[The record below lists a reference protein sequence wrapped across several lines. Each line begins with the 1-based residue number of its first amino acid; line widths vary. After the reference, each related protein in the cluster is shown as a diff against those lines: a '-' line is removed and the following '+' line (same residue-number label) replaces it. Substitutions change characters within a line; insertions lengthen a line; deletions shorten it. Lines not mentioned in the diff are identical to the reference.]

1 MIVIDI
7 VNAVLTEHIVEVRE
21 GQDSE
26 GFDRYPYEE
35 VDDQSFSV
43 LVEGVKRGWLFI
55 VFYQLCF
62 IILYGF

>member
-7 VNAVLTEHIVEVRE
+7 VNTVLTEHIVEVRE

-43 LVEGVKRGWLFI
+43 LVEGVKRSWSFI
-55 VFYQLCF
+55 VLYQLCF
-62 IILYGF
+62 IVLYGF

>member
-7 VNAVLTEHIVEVRE
+7 VNTVLTEHIVEVRE

-43 LVEGVKRGWLFI
+43 LVEGVKRGWSFI
-55 VFYQLCF
+55 VLYQLCF
-62 IILYGF
+62 IVLYGF

>member
-62 IILYGF
+62 IVLYGF

>member
-7 VNAVLTEHIVEVRE
+7 VNTVLTEHIVEVRE

-43 LVEGVKRGWLFI
+43 LVEGVKRGWSFI
-55 VFYQLCF
+55 VLHQLCF
-62 IILYGF
+62 IVLYGF